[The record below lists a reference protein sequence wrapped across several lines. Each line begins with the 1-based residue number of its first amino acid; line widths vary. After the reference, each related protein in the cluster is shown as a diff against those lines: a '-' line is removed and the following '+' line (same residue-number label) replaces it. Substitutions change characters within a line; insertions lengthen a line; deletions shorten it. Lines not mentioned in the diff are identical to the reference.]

1 MFFFFFQNTAE
12 TLQKHISMMSAGG
25 LEDIL
30 FYVISTKEL
39 PASTFSCFSDSSF
52 WSSEAESF
60 HTHPPRLQAVSVLCY
75 LERQYALWPGHGIW
89 ILLVGSSG
97 AQIMCAGRSTWCP
110 WDWNQYAFNLVQVQA
125 NKEQKGANLIVLLL
139 F

>member
-1 MFFFFFQNTAE
+1 MFFFFFFQNTAE

-30 FYVISTKEL
+30 FNVISTKEL

-60 HTHPPRLQAVSVLCY
+60 HTHTPHVY
-75 LERQYALWPGHGIW
+75 K
-89 ILLVGSSG
+89 LLVYYVIWKDNTLSDRDMVFEFYSWEVLELKS
-97 AQIMCAGRSTWCP
+97 C
-110 WDWNQYAFNLVQVQA
+110 VQVGVH
-125 NKEQKGANLIVLLL
+125 GALETGINMLLI
-139 F
+139 